1 MQPAPAGSSVPRKY
15 VCARIERPEDVRG
28 AARDDTEE
36 RVRVH
41 TTVVSVCPLE
51 RLGFILKVEGSH
63 QGLEGPVVAK

>member
-1 MQPAPAGSSVPRKY
+1 M
-15 VCARIERPEDVRG
+15 RG
-28 AARDDTEE
+28 AARDDTEG

-63 QGLEGPVVAK
+63 RGLEGPVVAKWRQVGGK